1 MTKKRPRVPIGLPIA
16 AVITL
21 ILGFVTGPAIR
32 SFATEEQMATNVL
45 LSAIPFVFVFVS
57 IILFFITFIWLVASV
72 LNNNIPERV
81 YRPIEWIIIAGI
93 ALGILGMFQP
103 WSFAAYRYGF
113 LLLFFSTLAFIVWSH
128 VAPRGVR
135 PEEEV
140 GSVSIGELEQSQAGG
155 ES

>member
-21 ILGFVTGPAIR
+21 LLGFVAGPVIR
-32 SFATEEQMATNVL
+32 SLATEQQMATNVL

-57 IILFFITFIWLVASV
+57 IILLFITLIWLVTSV
-72 LNNNIPERV
+72 LSNNIPERI

-93 ALGILGMFQP
+93 GLGIIGMFQP
-103 WSFAAYRYGF
+103 WSFTAYRYGF
-113 LLLFFSTLAFIVWSH
+113 LLLFFSTLSFILWSH
-128 VAPRGVR
+128 VIPRGVHHD
-135 PEEEV
+135 EGV
-140 GSVSIGELEQSQAGG
+140 GPVSISEFEQGQARG

>member
-21 ILGFVTGPAIR
+21 ILGFVAGPVIR
-32 SFATEEQMATNVL
+32 SFATEEQLATNVL

-72 LNNNIPERV
+72 LNNNISERV
-81 YRPIEWIIIAGI
+81 YRPIELIIIAGI
-93 ALGILGMFQP
+93 VLGILGMFQP
-103 WSFAAYRYGF
+103 WWFAAYRYGF

-128 VAPRGVR
+128 VVPRAARSV
-135 PEEEV
+135 EEV
-140 GSVSIGELEQSQAGG
+140 GAVSIGELEQSQAGS
-155 ES
+155 EL